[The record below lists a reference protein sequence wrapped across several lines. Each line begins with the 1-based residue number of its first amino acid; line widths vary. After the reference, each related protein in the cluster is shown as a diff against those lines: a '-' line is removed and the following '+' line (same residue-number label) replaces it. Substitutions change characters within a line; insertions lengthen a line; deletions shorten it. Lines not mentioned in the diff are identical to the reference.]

1 MKVEHVGADT
11 GELADPAAAVWGGL
25 SGESVPLA
33 AVPLEAQPT
42 QYIRTAWADRE
53 YGRTPEARVA
63 AAQDGQRLYVR
74 IEWAADDAA
83 NGEFQDPAGVLFP
96 IADAGSPP
104 TLGAPAAPAWPCA
117 WDHRRRRPVHP
128 PAPRPGV
135 VRTGPGPGRISVDAT
150 GASRVPET
158 GRMRPRCSIRP
169 VRASRPDASR
179 GRIQPL
185 MRLLGSL
192 LVVVKSLQ

>member
-74 IEWAADDAA
+74 IEWADDDAA
-83 NGEFQDPAGVLFP
+83 NGEFQDAAGVLFP
-96 IADAGSPP
+96 IGGAGSLT
-104 TLGAPAAPAWPCA
+104 TLGDQEAPVALWY
-117 WDHRRRRPVHP
+117 WEHG
-128 PAPRPGV
+128 RPGPV
-135 VRTGPGPGRISVDAT
+135 DLTARGPGVFRTDRGDDLAAAAVLNDGRWAVVLSGPVEAAVD
-150 GASRVPET
+150 
-158 GRMRPRCSIRP
+158 GRLGVAVWNGSNEE
-169 VRASRPDASR
+169 R
-179 GRIQPL
+179 GGLAAVSQDWLPL
-185 MRLLGSL
+185 EVS
-192 LVVVKSLQ
+192 